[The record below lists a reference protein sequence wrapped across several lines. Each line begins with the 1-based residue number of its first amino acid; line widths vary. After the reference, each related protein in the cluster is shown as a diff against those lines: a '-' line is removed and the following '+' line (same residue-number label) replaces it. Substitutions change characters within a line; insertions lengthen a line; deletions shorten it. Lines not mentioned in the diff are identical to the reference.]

1 MGGKCFD
8 NVSRIAKEDIL
19 PTIASLEV
27 VVGISFMNR
36 TLGSVGKK
44 PTSGDI
50 DLAID
55 PAIDTIALANTLISA
70 LGQSNVRRVGKLLTC
85 SFPVTGRKSNVQI
98 DFLQGDLEWLK
109 LLYHSSDKSQ
119 FTGAHRN
126 GIIRA
131 ILRVRNCK
139 YIFDDI
145 DVIEKLKYTWS
156 PTKGLCLVNQKRK
169 KVPSGYTKTWSTE
182 IISVVPIDKIPAVIF
197 NDTRATVGDLDSLET
212 LVTAINNYYN
222 ASADIFEEIAKEF
235 HSMKFDKEYTYPG
248 CISKYIGT
256 L

>member
-19 PTIASLEV
+19 PTIADLERI
-27 VVGISFMNR
+27 VGISFTNR

-55 PAIDTIALANTLISA
+55 PTIDTNVLSSMLVAK
-70 LGQSNVRRVGKLLTC
+70 LGNNNVRRIGKLLTC
-85 SFPVTGRKSNVQI
+85 SFPVFGRTSNVQI
-98 DFLQGDLEWLK
+98 DFLQGNIEWLK
-109 LLYHSSDKSQ
+109 LLYHSSDNSAYS
-119 FTGAHRN
+119 GAHRN

-131 ILRVRNCK
+131 ILRVKNCK
-139 YIFDDI
+139 YVYDEHDI
-145 DVIEKLKYTWS
+145 IEKLKYTWS
-156 PTKGLCLVNQKRK
+156 PTKGLCFVSQKRK
-169 KVPSGYTKTWSTE
+169 RFVDSYAKTWTTE
-182 IISVVPIDKIPAVIF
+182 VLQVIDIDKIPSTIF
-197 NDTRATVGDLDSLET
+197 SNDAANLADLDSLES
-212 LVTAINNYYN
+212 LVNAINNYYN
-222 ASADIFEEIAKEF
+222 ASEDIFKEIAAEF
-235 HSMKFDKEYTYPG
+235 LSMTFDREYTYLE